1 MTKYKKIFLFLF
13 TIWSLYVVAL
23 LIRQNEIYGI
33 ETTDSYFYLKIAENS
48 AFKNKFTHP
57 VYSPGYSYFI
67 SALIYLGIETELAGR
82 IISFIFGAGIVIL
95 TFIFPYLL
103 VAQNRKN
110 HEMESVALFSSIFL
124 ATNPKFV
131 WACYST
137 LPYTTSTFFM
147 WLSITLSLILMKN
160 RGKNISSKKDF
171 LISITCGFLGGI
183 SYVVRPEMLIIIFI
197 FLAITK
203 KPKLI
208 FPFLI
213 GYIIS
218 SLPYH
223 IISYIEG
230 NPPSF
235 LSKLILYKGGSLKES
250 SSISHKDKIEKILSL
265 QGYIKN
271 FIFNFHLSHKYAIP
285 GIITAS
291 ELIFIGMGINKILK
305 ESKESAKLSLL
316 IIIIWCL
323 FTFPI
328 AISADYFYI
337 PVLPSISIFGGYG
350 LLQLWDSKNKYAKLA
365 ILAFFIA
372 LNTAIFSQPLYKDEG
387 RKIYKIAGKW
397 IKENFG
403 SENILIFEPFP
414 FATFY
419 AGGEWTTSPSKAKI
433 WVISSLDYLSSRGKP
448 ELMILDMTKIK
459 ELSFA
464 EPITEINYRGIRLRI
479 FKPPENTK

>member
-13 TIWSLYVVAL
+13 TIWTLYVLAL

-48 AFKNKFTHP
+48 AFRGKFTHP
-57 VYSPGYSYFI
+57 VYSPGYPYFI
-67 SALIYLGIETELAGR
+67 SAMLHLGIETELAGR
-82 IISFIFGAGIVIL
+82 IISFIFGAGIIIL
-95 TFIFPYLL
+95 IFIFLKIIL
-103 VAQNRKN
+103 VSQNRKN
-110 HEMESVALFSSIFL
+110 HEGEVVALFSSVFL

-147 WLSITLSLILMKN
+147 WISILLSLIIN
-160 RGKNISSKKDF
+160 QSERKNISSKKMF
-171 LISITCGFLGGI
+171 LLSALSGFFSGI
-183 SYVVRPEMLIIIFI
+183 SYVIRPEMLITFFIFI
-197 FLAITK
+197 AITR

-208 FPFLI
+208 IPFIL
-213 GYIIS
+213 GFTIS

-223 IISYIEG
+223 ITSYKEG
-230 NPPSF
+230 NLPSF
-235 LSKLILYKGGSLKES
+235 LSKLILYRGGSLSEGI
-250 SSISHKDKIEKILSL
+250 SISQDNIEKILTL

-285 GIITAS
+285 GILTAS
-291 ELIFIGMGINKILK
+291 ELIIIGLGISKILK

-316 IIIIWCL
+316 IVIIWCL

-337 PVLPSISIFGGYG
+337 PVLPSISLFGGYG
-350 LLQLWDSKNKYAKLA
+350 LYQLWDSKNKYAKLGFM
-365 ILAFFIA
+365 AFFIA
-372 LNTAIFSQPLYKDEG
+372 LNTAVFSQPLYKDEG

-403 SENILIFEPFP
+403 SESILIFEPFP

-448 ELMILDMTKIK
+448 ELMILDMAKIK

-464 EPITEINYRGIRLRI
+464 EPITEIKYKSIRLRI
-479 FKPPENTK
+479 FKPSENSR